1 MAIFEG
7 SIQEFHHY
15 LGPRIRNTINL
26 FARKERIARNGVCED
41 CGKIG
46 QTLDSAHIH
55 GRGRRTII
63 EEVLSAHRA
72 NGIVRCD
79 IRAIEKQILDEHGDI
94 ADTFKFLCKD
104 CHVRYD
110 NNQTKEI
117 KHLNTV
123 ASSPIN
129 GRDEGRVDVTFI
141 PKNEALFKVLLI
153 ANQRAYVTLHR
164 IDGSV
169 DPPKEWIAG
178 RFGEQS
184 NLRGN
189 IFSGYLRDWKQ
200 KGITKAVFAISRSDL

>member
-15 LGPRIRNTINL
+15 LGPRIRNAINL

-63 EEVLSAHRA
+63 EEALSAHQS

-94 ADTFKFLCKD
+94 ANAFKFLCKG

-110 NNQTKEI
+110 NNQPAE
-117 KHLNTV
+117 LN
-123 ASSPIN
+123 
-129 GRDEGRVDVTFI
+129 
-141 PKNEALFKVLLI
+141 
-153 ANQRAYVTLHR
+153 Q
-164 IDGSV
+164 
-169 DPPKEWIAG
+169 
-178 RFGEQS
+178 
-184 NLRGN
+184 
-189 IFSGYLRDWKQ
+189 
-200 KGITKAVFAISRSDL
+200 